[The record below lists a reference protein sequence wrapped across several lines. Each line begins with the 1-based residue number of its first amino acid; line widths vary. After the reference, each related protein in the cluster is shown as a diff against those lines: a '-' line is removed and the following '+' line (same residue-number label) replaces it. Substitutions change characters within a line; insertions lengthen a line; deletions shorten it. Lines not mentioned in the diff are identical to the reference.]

1 MEEIGKRIAMLRKN
15 KGMTQEEL
23 AAIIGVSGQSVSK
36 WETGATMPDI
46 LLLPV
51 LADVFAIRID
61 DLFGQ
66 KGEVDKE
73 IYSFDKVADTAH
85 DALLDCLRHTW
96 MAYQADGQSYDDYTQ
111 QLKQYFKDYPDS
123 QTAIFSDTG
132 GAVYA
137 NRDIGIVFK
146 AAPTTC
152 RKLLESEDA
161 AQLLTALSD
170 EAFRKILLY
179 QGQDA
184 GKSYTLSSVAR
195 LCGLDETDA
204 RRAVGL
210 LQKYSLVVEHTLDMK
225 DRAISVYTS
234 NGGHKMLLLYT
245 ILLLAQRLADYHEHY
260 RGFRGAPERW
270 GC

>member
-1 MEEIGKRIAMLRKN
+1 
-15 KGMTQEEL
+15 
-23 AAIIGVSGQSVSK
+23 
-36 WETGATMPDI
+36 MPDI

-61 DLFGQ
+61 DLFGR

-73 IYSFDKVADTAH
+73 IYSFDKVADTAY

-96 MAYQADGQSYDDYTQ
+96 MAYRADGQSYDDYTQ

-161 AQLLTALSD
+161 AQLLAALSD

-184 GKSYTLSSVAR
+184 GKSYTLSPVAR

-234 NGGHKMLLLYT
+234 NCGHKMLLLYT

-260 RGFRGAPERW
+260 WGFRGAPERW